1 MNLFVWSS
9 GQFIVK
15 GIAVAYMYV
24 CMYVA
29 DFRGGKESHCPP
41 KVMLICSSYTSTYM
55 DVVNEVVSCIS
66 FKVF

>member
-41 KVMLICSSYTSTYM
+41 KVMLSVQAIQVHIWM
-55 DVVNEVVSCIS
+55 LLM
-66 FKVF
+66 KL